1 MFRVS
6 LILKL
11 WNNEIVHI
19 IVKNFIHNLNNKKI
33 NIKYQMMNM
42 NVDIKLHQIIYFQQ
56 KLFHQNLNQKIS
68 FIYFLNIVKMKN
80 ILLDQYLME

>member
-33 NIKYQMMNM
+33 DIKYQMMNM
-42 NVDIKLHQIIYFQQ
+42 NIHIKLHLIIHFQQ
-56 KLFHQNLNQKIS
+56 KLFHQNLYQKDIIYLFFQSSENEEYMNQ
-68 FIYFLNIVKMKN
+68 N
-80 ILLDQYLME
+80 LMV